1 MTTLLGRIRRAGER
15 RLHPWRRARALA
27 RLRGRPG
34 PVSVLVVCL
43 GNICRSPFAAAVL
56 ERTGGAMITAAGS
69 AGFIGPGRPVP
80 PAGLEAARQLGID
93 LAAHRSRLLTPA
105 LLERAD
111 LVVVMEPAHAARLR
125 HDYGWP
131 SRNIVLLGDL
141 DPGPVPGRRII
152 DPIDRSLAK
161 YVEVYTRIER
171 CTAELVR
178 ALAEPAPDHA
188 SSAGRGATVATP
200 RAGTC

>member
-1 MTTLLGRIRRAGER
+1 MTTILGRLRRAVER

-27 RLRGRPG
+27 RLRERSG
-34 PVSVLVVCL
+34 PVSILVVCL

-56 ERTGGAMITAAGS
+56 DRAGDPVVAAGS

-80 PAGLEAARQLGID
+80 PVGLEAARRFDID

-131 SRNIVLLGDL
+131 DRDIVVLGDL
-141 DPGPVPGRRII
+141 DPGLVQGRRIV
-152 DPIDRSLAK
+152 DPIDRSLTK
-161 YVEVYTRIER
+161 YLEVYTRIQR
-171 CTAELVR
+171 CSAELVQ
-178 ALAEPAPDHA
+178 ALAESAPDRSA
-188 SSAGRGATVATP
+188 SAGRGAAVATP
-200 RAGTC
+200 RTDTC

>member
-1 MTTLLGRIRRAGER
+1 MTTILGRLRRAGER

-27 RLRGRPG
+27 RLRERPG

-56 ERTGGAMITAAGS
+56 DRAKGPVIAAGS

-80 PAGLEAARQLGID
+80 PAGLEAARQLGVD

-131 SRNIVLLGDL
+131 DRKIVMLGDL

-152 DPIDRSLAK
+152 DPIDRSVAR

-171 CTAELVR
+171 CAAELVR
-178 ALAEPAPDHA
+178 VLAEPAPDRTP
-188 SSAGRGATVATP
+188 SAGRGAAVATP